1 MTSKLL
7 PPFKRIN
14 NSVSS
19 GLIKQQAED
28 FEVNEV
34 LVYEPVG
41 EGEHAFVYVRK
52 IGETTLVVAKKIAEL
67 AEVKIRQV
75 SYAGLKDKHALTRQ
89 WFSVHL
95 PGKPSPDWSLLNSE
109 SLWVEQSTRHDR
121 KLRQGQIK
129 TNNFKV
135 IIKSLAY
142 TSSSL
147 DDFIQRVLLVGVP
160 NYFTEQRFGIE
171 ANNLKNALLLL
182 QATTS
187 DAVKPK
193 RKKYSQQRGLYI
205 SAARSLLFNQVLSAR
220 VQHDSWNKAIDGDL
234 FIKSGR
240 HGMFSVDAIDQDII
254 DRLQTLQISPTGPLY
269 GIKSMN
275 VQGQAACIENNAM
288 SDYSQYQL
296 LLTQQKIKADRRALR
311 LVVDDLRVTELS
323 SDSVQFSF
331 NLPSGC
337 YATAVLREFIHY
349 PGQML

>member
-1 MTSKLL
+1 MISKLL

-14 NSVSS
+14 DIVST

-41 EGEHAFVYVRK
+41 VGEHAFVYLRK
-52 IGETTLVVAKKIAEL
+52 TGETTLAVAQKIAEL
-67 AEVKIRQV
+67 AEVNLRQV

-89 WFSVHL
+89 WFSTHL

-109 SLWVEQSTRHDR
+109 SLRVEQSTRHDR

-129 TNNFKV
+129 CNRFKV
-135 IIKSLAY
+135 IVKSLSY
-142 TSSSL
+142 TSSGL
-147 DDFIQRVLLVGVP
+147 DDFLQRVLLDGVP

-182 QATTS
+182 TTTAN
-187 DAVKPK
+187 DKVQPK
-193 RKKYSQQRGLYI
+193 RKKYSPQRGLYI

-220 VQHDSWNKAIDGDL
+220 IEQGSWNKALDGDL
-234 FIKSGR
+234 FIKAGR
-240 HGMFSVDAIDQDII
+240 HGMFSVDVIDQDII

-269 GIKSMN
+269 GLKSMN

-288 SDYSQYQL
+288 SEYSEYQRL
-296 LLTQQKIKADRRALR
+296 LIQQKIKADRRALR
-311 LVVDDLRVTELS
+311 LVVGNLTITALS
-323 SDSVQFSF
+323 SDSVQLSF
-331 NLPSGC
+331 DLPSGC
-337 YATAVLREFIHY
+337 YATAVLREFIQY